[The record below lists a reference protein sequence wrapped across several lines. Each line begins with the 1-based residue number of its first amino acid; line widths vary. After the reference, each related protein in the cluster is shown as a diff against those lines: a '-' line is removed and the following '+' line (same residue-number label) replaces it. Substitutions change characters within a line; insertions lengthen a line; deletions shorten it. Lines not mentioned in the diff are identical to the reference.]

1 MGRLLTVALGISALL
16 IGGCASQEQA
26 CEDVVLASEQIQ
38 ECQSL
43 QRQIVKAKGRPVI
56 RGELERRF
64 QQDCI
69 DIRYY
74 RDDKQVAICNNKA
87 SIEALQNKLK
97 Q

>member
-1 MGRLLTVALGISALL
+1 MTKLLTAALAASALL
-16 IGGCASQEQA
+16 AGCASQEQA
-26 CEDVVLASEQIQ
+26 CEDVVLASEQVQ
-38 ECQSL
+38 QCQSL
-43 QRQIVKAKGRPVI
+43 QRQIVKAKDRPLI
-56 RGELERRF
+56 RGELEQRF

-87 SIEALQNKLK
+87 SIEALQNKRK